1 MTLWQYLNFCPV
13 SHFGTPQWLLDRQ
26 KNLPTCHC
34 HYCCRILFCKIY
46 QRPRLAGNLIL
57 LDTQKSSWTP
67 LTFHNTQL
75 KSLLQMQKKDIWK
88 GHFCW
93 NILSICAWLL
103 VYVSPFYIVTSFLPM
118 TAVLY
123 ITFYK
128 YVMRTNTRE

>member
-1 MTLWQYLNFCPV
+1 MLVTLWQYLNFCPV

-75 KSLLQMQKKDIWK
+75 KSLLHLQKKRDSK
-88 GHFCW
+88 RPF
-93 NILSICAWLL
+93 LL
-103 VYVSPFYIVTSFLPM
+103 KYIIYLRLIVGVRISFLYCHI
-118 TAVLY
+118 VLTY
-123 ITFYK
+123 DRSPVPNFL
-128 YVMRTNTRE
+128 